1 METIDKQQ
9 YTLNLLNNIE
19 LSICVNKSNNFVLI
33 GILCMAIAIFLAL
46 IVSFALLGI
55 KGGRVFP
62 LDLLLVVL

>member
-33 GILCMAIAIFLAL
+33 GILCMAITIFFSSYCLFCS
-46 IVSFALLGI
+46 IGN
-55 KGGRVFP
+55 
-62 LDLLLVVL
+62 